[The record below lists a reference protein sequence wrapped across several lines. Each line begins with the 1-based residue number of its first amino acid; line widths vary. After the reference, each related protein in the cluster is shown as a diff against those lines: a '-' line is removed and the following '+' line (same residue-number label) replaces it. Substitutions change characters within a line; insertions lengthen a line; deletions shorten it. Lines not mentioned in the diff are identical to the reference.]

1 MTDKKETPKVEEKK
15 EEEKIVEKKRVKPA
29 TKRAGMI
36 VRAKKKRAVA
46 RAVIKKGKG
55 IVKINHINLDVY
67 ATGHVKN
74 LISEPLILAEDVAGE
89 YDININVKGSGFM
102 SQAGAIR
109 SAIAKSIVRAKGKK
123 YKELFLAYD
132 RNLLVDD
139 VRQVETKK
147 PLGPKARAR
156 KQSSKR

>member
-1 MTDKKETPKVEEKK
+1 MTDKKETTKLEEKVEVKA
-15 EEEKIVEKKRVKPA
+15 VEKKKIKPA

-36 VRAKKKRAVA
+36 VHAKKKRAVA

-67 ATGHVKN
+67 ATGQVKN
-74 LISEPLILAEDVAGE
+74 LIMEPLILAEEVANE
-89 YDININVKGSGFM
+89 YDISVNVHGSGYM

-123 YKELFLAYD
+123 YKEMFLAYD

>member
-1 MTDKKETPKVEEKK
+1 MAEKTEIPKIEEKVEVAP
-15 EEEKIVEKKRVKPA
+15 VEKKRVKPA
-29 TKRAGMI
+29 TKRAGMH
-36 VRAKKKRAVA
+36 VRAKKKKAVA

-55 IVKINHINLDVY
+55 IIKINHMNLEIY

-74 LISEPLILAEDVAGE
+74 LITEPLTLAEDVAKE
-89 YDININVKGSGFM
+89 YDISVNVQGSGFM

-109 SAIAKSIVRAKGKK
+109 SAIAKAIVRAKGKK

>member
-1 MTDKKETPKVEEKK
+1 MTEHKENTTVEEID
-15 EEEKIVEKKRVKPA
+15 EVNTVEKKRIKPA
-29 TKRAGMI
+29 TKRAGMQ
-36 VRAKKKRAVA
+36 VSAKKKSAVA
-46 RAVIKKGKG
+46 RATIKKGTG

-67 ATGHVKN
+67 AERHVKN
-74 LISEPLILAEDVAGE
+74 LIMEPLVLAEDIAKE
-89 YDININVKGSGFM
+89 YDIIVNVHGSGFM

-109 SAIAKSIVRAKGKK
+109 SAIAKAIVRAKGKK

-139 VRQVETKK
+139 VRNVETKK

>member
-1 MTDKKETPKVEEKK
+1 MTEKKETAKVEEPVVA
-15 EEEKIVEKKRVKPA
+15 VEKKRIRPA
-29 TKRAGMI
+29 AKRAGMI

-55 IVKINHINLDVY
+55 IIKINHINLDVY

-74 LISEPLILAEDVAGE
+74 LIMEPLILAEEVANE
-89 YDININVKGSGFM
+89 YDISVNVQGSGFM

-109 SAIAKSIVRAKGKK
+109 SSIAKAIVRAKGKK
-123 YKELFLAYD
+123 YKEMFLAYD

>member
-1 MTDKKETPKVEEKK
+1 MTDKKETAKVEEPV
-15 EEEKIVEKKRVKPA
+15 IVAVEKKKIRPA

-36 VRAKKKRAVA
+36 VRAKKKKAVA

-74 LISEPLILAEDVAGE
+74 LIMEPLILAEEVASE
-89 YDININVKGSGFM
+89 YDISINVHGSGYM

-109 SAIAKSIVRAKGKK
+109 SAIAKAIVRAKGKK
-123 YKELFLAYD
+123 YKEMFLAYD

>member
-1 MTDKKETPKVEEKK
+1 MTDKKETVKVEEPV
-15 EEEKIVEKKRVKPA
+15 IVAVEKKKVRPA

-36 VRAKKKRAVA
+36 VRAKKKKAVA

-74 LISEPLILAEDVAGE
+74 LIMEPLLLAEEVASE
-89 YDININVKGSGFM
+89 YDISINVHGSGYM

-109 SAIAKSIVRAKGKK
+109 SAIAKSIVRDKRKK
-123 YKELFLAYD
+123 I
-132 RNLLVDD
+132 
-139 VRQVETKK
+139 
-147 PLGPKARAR
+147 
-156 KQSSKR
+156 